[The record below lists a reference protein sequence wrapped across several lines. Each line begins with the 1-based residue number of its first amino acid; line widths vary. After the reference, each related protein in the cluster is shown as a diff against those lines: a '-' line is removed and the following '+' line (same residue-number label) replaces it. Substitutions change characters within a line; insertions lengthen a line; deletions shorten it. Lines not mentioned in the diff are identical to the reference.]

1 MGGSKALENAYDMIR
16 YVDENKIE
24 GGIVEC
30 GVAEGGTSAMMA
42 LTNRISN
49 FPTRN
54 LYLFDSFEG
63 LPSPTSE
70 DF

>member
-1 MGGSKALENAYDMIR
+1 MGAQSIRKCFDMIR

-24 GGIVEC
+24 GGIVDS

-49 FPTRN
+49 FQLETI
-54 LYLFDSFEG
+54 FI
-63 LPSPTSE
+63 
-70 DF
+70 